1 MIQTILIALDGSQA
15 AESVLPYVQTIA
27 RAMRAR
33 LILIA
38 AVDQAEGW
46 REGGHDDD
54 NRAAQTYLD
63 SIRERLAPAIEAP
76 IEARVVNA
84 PPAQAILD
92 AAHETAV
99 DLIAMTVHGQTGL
112 KAWLPGSTAT
122 KVLHAAR
129 RPVLVVRP
137 KDRPGASEP
146 TTGPSGQAPALQTI
160 LVPLDASELSRSALP
175 FAEDLAKALSASL
188 VVVHAIVPL
197 DIVYPGVEPVAIPP
211 SVLVDIEAA
220 AHGFVR
226 SIAGELTAKG
236 LKAKPVV
243 LIGTAADA
251 IVEAAEAEGAGL
263 IVMSTHGRSG
273 VKRLLLGSVAEAVV
287 RHSPIPVTLVPPPAE

>member
-1 MIQTILIALDGSQA
+1 MIQTILVALDGSPA
-15 AESVLPYVQTIA
+15 AESVLPFVTTIA

-46 REGGHDDD
+46 REASHDDD
-54 NRAAQTYLD
+54 NLSARAYLD

-92 AAHETAV
+92 AADETDA
-99 DLIAMTVHGQTGL
+99 DLIAMTMHGRTGL
-112 KAWLPGSTAT
+112 KDWLLGGTAT
-122 KVLHAAR
+122 KVVHASR

-137 KDRPGASEP
+137 KDGPSASEP

-175 FAEDLAKALSASL
+175 FAEDLAKALGASL
-188 VVVHAIVPL
+188 VVMHAIVPTA
-197 DIVYPGVEPVAIPP
+197 IAYPGAEPVAIPQ
-211 SVLVDIEAA
+211 SVITDIEAS
-220 AHGFVR
+220 AHAFVR
-226 SIAGELTAKG
+226 GIAGELTARG

-243 LIGTAADA
+243 LTAPAADA
-251 IVEAAEAEGAGL
+251 IVEAAEAEGADL

-273 VKRLLLGSVAEAVV
+273 MERLLLGSVAEAVV
-287 RHSPIPVTLVPPPAE
+287 RRSPVPVTLVPPPRE

>member
-1 MIQTILIALDGSQA
+1 MIQIILIALDGSQA

-46 REGGHDDD
+46 REAGHDDD
-54 NRAAQTYLD
+54 NLSARAYLD

-92 AAHETAV
+92 AADETDV
-99 DLIAMTVHGQTGL
+99 DLIAMTMHGRTGL
-112 KAWLPGSTAT
+112 KDWLLGGTAT
-122 KVLHAAR
+122 KIVHASR

-137 KDRPGASEP
+137 KDRPGASE
-146 TTGPSGQAPALQTI
+146 QAPALQTI

-175 FAEDLAKALSASL
+175 FAEDLAKALGASL
-188 VVVHAIVPL
+188 VVMHAIVPTA
-197 DIVYPGVEPVAIPP
+197 IAYPGAEPVAIPQ
-211 SVLVDIEAA
+211 SVITDIEAS
-220 AHGFVR
+220 AHAFVR
-226 SIAGELTAKG
+226 GIAGELTARG

-243 LIGTAADA
+243 LTGPAAEA
-251 IVEAAEAEGAGL
+251 IVEVAEAESADV

-273 VKRLLLGSVAEAVV
+273 VPRLLLGSVSEAVV
-287 RHSPIPVTLVPPPAE
+287 RRSSVPVTLVPPPAE